1 MDKEINAWHA
11 DLYEKIGISFEM
23 PNHYTKLTAL
33 ENLAYFRSLY
43 SGKTYEPMEL
53 LKWVGLGEDAHK
65 RVSDYSKGMKIRL
78 NVARS
83 LIHKPKVLFL
93 DEPTSGLD
101 PVNARNIKDLIM
113 GFRDLGTTI
122 FITTHN
128 MMVADELCDRVAFV
142 TDGNIRAVDSPE
154 ALKQKYGKRSVKVT
168 YHDKEKESN
177 KEFPIE
183 GLGKNEAFINLLN
196 AKVTIDRLHS
206 QETTLDNIFYPD
218 NRRGVGLMNPMTST
232 IRKDVKVQVRNK
244 LYAISV
250 GLACIFCNHLFNS
263 SKTRANYNGNTCCY
277 AIACRRNDTCLC
289 RWFNSF

>member
-1 MDKEINAWHA
+1 MISVKDLFFTYAGNDKETLKGLDFEVKKQEIFGFLGPSGAGKSTTQKILYGLLKGYSGEVKIMDKEINAWHA

-206 QETTLDNIFYPD
+206 QETTLDNIFLS
-218 NRRGVGLMNPMTST
+218 R
-232 IRKDVKVQVRNK
+232 
-244 LYAISV
+244 
-250 GLACIFCNHLFNS
+250 
-263 SKTRANYNGNTCCY
+263 
-277 AIACRRNDTCLC
+277 
-289 RWFNSF
+289 